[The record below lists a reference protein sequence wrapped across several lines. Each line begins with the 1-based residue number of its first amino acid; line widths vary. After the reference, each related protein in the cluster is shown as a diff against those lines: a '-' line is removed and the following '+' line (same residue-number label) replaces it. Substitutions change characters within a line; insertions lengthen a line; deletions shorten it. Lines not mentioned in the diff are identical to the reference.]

1 MYYFKIKAGEMPE
14 MVRAEML
21 PPFYKIREFLG
32 GQVERLHPD
41 DGKGIVHLVNP
52 NAKFKKG
59 FERPYQKMI
68 VCSKEVLIY
77 GNSFICGE
85 DEDDHLR
92 PLSWTEAF
100 GVGLAMNIEKRLL
113 KKDELKTCVLCH
125 ETFTGDGNNAAPLAD
140 GLCCDKCN
148 IDRVVPERMKATI
161 HEVSSSI
168 KKNLERMA
176 GHADK
181 KPKKVREMLEEI
193 AGDICD
199 HICKYRDTEEQ
210 DDLDQLCEDCPVAL
224 LC

>member
-59 FERPYQKMI
+59 FERPYQKII

-100 GVGLAMNIEKRLL
+100 GVGLAMNIEKRLV
-113 KKDELKTCVLCH
+113 KKDELKKLAN
-125 ETFTGDGNNAAPLAD
+125 EIQALGNLLMQAD
-140 GLCCDKCN
+140 
-148 IDRVVPERMKATI
+148 
-161 HEVSSSI
+161 
-168 KKNLERMA
+168 
-176 GHADK
+176 
-181 KPKKVREMLEEI
+181 PKKGYEVDMEITFSGSENEESGNKTTQVVLVDGCWVLVNSLYSNEIFVLLE
-193 AGDICD
+193 
-199 HICKYRDTEEQ
+199 
-210 DDLDQLCEDCPVAL
+210 DLGYSL
-224 LC
+224 

>member
-14 MVRAEML
+14 MVRTDML

-59 FERPYQKMI
+59 FERPNQKVI
-68 VCSKEVLIY
+68 VCSKEVFIY
-77 GNSFICGE
+77 GNSIICGE

-92 PLSWTEAF
+92 TLSWTEALR
-100 GVGLAMNIEKRLL
+100 VSLSMNIEKRLVE
-113 KKDELKTCVLCH
+113 KNDPKTCVLCH
-125 ETFTGDGNNAAPLAD
+125 EVYTGDGNNAAPLAD

-161 HEVSSSI
+161 HEVSSSL

-176 GHADK
+176 GPADK

-193 AGDICD
+193 AGDICN
-199 HICKYRDTEEQ
+199 HICKYRETADQ
-210 DDLDQLCEDCPVAL
+210 DDLDLLCEDCPVSL

>member
-59 FERPYQKMI
+59 FERPHQKII

-92 PLSWTEAF
+92 TLSWTEAF
-100 GVGLAMNIEKRLL
+100 GVSLAMNIEKLL
-113 KKDELKTCVLCH
+113 VKKDELKTCVLCH

-140 GLCCDKCN
+140 GLCCDKSTSTASFRN
-148 IDRVVPERMKATI
+148 
-161 HEVSSSI
+161 
-168 KKNLERMA
+168 
-176 GHADK
+176 G
-181 KPKKVREMLEEI
+181 
-193 AGDICD
+193 
-199 HICKYRDTEEQ
+199 
-210 DDLDQLCEDCPVAL
+210 
-224 LC
+224 